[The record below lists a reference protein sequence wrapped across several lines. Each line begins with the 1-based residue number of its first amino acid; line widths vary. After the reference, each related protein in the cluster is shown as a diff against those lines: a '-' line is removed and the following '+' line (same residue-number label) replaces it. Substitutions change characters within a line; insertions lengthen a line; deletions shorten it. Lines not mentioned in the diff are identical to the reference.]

1 MIRPNETSVYMNK
14 PIRVVICTRQTLL
27 REGLKAL
34 LAQGE
39 PIEVA
44 GEAVTTG
51 EALTLLERLSPDV
64 LLIEPLAS
72 DLSGSEATRLITD
85 TYPGIKVLL
94 LCVNADAS
102 VISGGLRAG
111 ASGYIGSFDR
121 STELKDAIFTACGQQ
136 TSRSHGTGAR
146 G

>member
-1 MIRPNETSVYMNK
+1 MNK

-44 GEAVTTG
+44 GEAVTAG
-51 EALTLLERLSPDV
+51 EALTLLGRLSPDV
-64 LLIEPLAS
+64 LLIEPSAS
-72 DLSGSEATRLITD
+72 DLSSSEATRLITD
-85 TYPGIKVLL
+85 TYPQIKVLL
-94 LCVNADAS
+94 LCVNADVS
-102 VISGGLRAG
+102 PISGCLRAG
-111 ASGYIGSFDR
+111 ASGYIGSYDR
-121 STELKDAIFTACGQQ
+121 SIELKDAIFTACGQQ
-136 TSRSHGTGAR
+136 TDKSHAAGAR